1 MRLWPTRLAALVGV
15 ALVLAPAAAATADTA
30 DPTDT
35 APTDAELLLVLDASS
50 SMAEPDADGAPRIDA
65 AGTALH
71 AMIEELAP
79 EQAVGLRVFGGAVHE
94 DRPDAQT
101 CVDSELV
108 VPVGTGNADALSQAV
123 EAYAPL
129 GDTPIAYALQQA
141 AGDLSETGE
150 RTIVLV
156 SDGVETCDP
165 DPCEVARELRAGGL
179 DLVIHT
185 VGLGADDRTRSQLQ
199 CIAAAGGGE
208 YFGASDAETLTT
220 ALGRLA
226 TRAFRPFVYS
236 GTPVV
241 GTPAPEGAPELAV
254 GEYTDTIAE
263 TEGEP
268 KHYTVLRSEPGSR
281 LLVGVTM
288 KNPSPSGV
296 SAVDVRLRTTDD
308 RLCGS
313 ATMPVTSIGGQSSF
327 GSAGVATPVDG
338 PAACTDD
345 DGLVLSLGA
354 GAGSQQILGETVQ
367 IVVEEIPPV
376 VDADILPGPAASPE
390 RSGLT
395 AGTPAGDVVG
405 GVSPS
410 AATPVEAGTTVAF
423 DLVPGEIAF
432 FSVPVDYGQGLEALV
447 DFAGADGPLAEEMRP
462 TSNALDVAIIA
473 PHRAQVHDALA
484 AAGGRQAPGGAGEH
498 RAGAGGRRHA
508 RGALGQRR
516 RERPRAG
523 RRPRDHGLA
532 DLDARAAGAAA
543 AHPDDER
550 RRRGQRRARA
560 RRPGT
565 GRGGAGGHRLAGVQ
579 RARGAALGGRRPV
592 RRRTGRVV
600 AGVAARRGRG
610 AGRGRRR
617 GAAATRPQRG
627 LSLSGSAAPPP
638 RRP

>member
-65 AGTALH
+65 ARTALH

-241 GTPAPEGAPELAV
+241 GTPSPQGAPELAV

-268 KHYTVLRSEPGSR
+268 KHYTVLRSQPGSR

-376 VDADILPGPAASPE
+376 VDADSLPGPAASPE
-390 RSGLT
+390 WSGLT

-410 AATPVEAGTTVAF
+410 VATPVEAGTTVAF

-473 PHRAQVHDALA
+473 PHRAQVHDPLADAGGARPRAVLGSTEPAQAAAVMREVRWANDGDNDPVLAGEYVIMVSLTSTRERLVPLPLTLTTNVVGEVSGVPEHAAPEQVEEAPEATDSQASSAPAEQPSAADGPSDDEPAASWLVWLLA
-484 AAGGRQAPGGAGEH
+484 AAGV
-498 RAGAGGRRHA
+498 
-508 RGALGQRR
+508 L
-516 RERPRAG
+516 
-523 RRPRDHGLA
+523 
-532 DLDARAAGAAA
+532 
-543 AHPDDER
+543 
-550 RRRGQRRARA
+550 
-560 RRPGT
+560 
-565 GRGGAGGHRLAGVQ
+565 
-579 RARGAALGGRRPV
+579 
-592 RRRTGRVV
+592 V
-600 AGVAARRGRG
+600 AGVGVVLLRRGRSVG
-610 AGRGRRR
+610 
-617 GAAATRPQRG
+617 
-627 LSLSGSAAPPP
+627 
-638 RRP
+638 

>member
-65 AGTALH
+65 ARTALH

-241 GTPAPEGAPELAV
+241 GTPSPQGAPELAV

-354 GAGSQQILGETVQ
+354 GAGSQQILGEAVQ

-376 VDADILPGPAASPE
+376 VDADSLPGPAASPE
-390 RSGLT
+390 WSGLT

-484 AAGGRQAPGGAGEH
+484 DAGGA
-498 RAGAGGRRHA
+498 
-508 RGALGQRR
+508 
-516 RERPRAG
+516 RPRAVLG
-523 RRPRDHGLA
+523 STEPAQAAAVMREVRWANDGENDPVLAGDHVIMVSLTSTRERLVPLPLTLTTNVVGEVSGVPEHAAPEQVEEAPEATDSQASSAPAEQPSAADGPSDDEPAASWLVWLLA
-532 DLDARAAGAAA
+532 AAGV
-543 AHPDDER
+543 
-550 RRRGQRRARA
+550 
-560 RRPGT
+560 
-565 GRGGAGGHRLAGVQ
+565 L
-579 RARGAALGGRRPV
+579 
-592 RRRTGRVV
+592 V
-600 AGVAARRGRG
+600 AGVGVVLLRRGRSVG
-610 AGRGRRR
+610 
-617 GAAATRPQRG
+617 
-627 LSLSGSAAPPP
+627 
-638 RRP
+638 